1 MFSSI
6 YKWRTWKFIYWIYI
20 IFWNS
25 HYQIFVFLLVTYV
38 QISVDLHHYPGATVF
53 RLSVLEKKKM
63 NFLLKMRKCLLF
75 SLHNYEEE
83 DQGILLLNP
92 WKLNFSTSTDLI
104 QVKGNKIQYRNI
116 KMPVCRRNAFLFYT
130 SW

>member
-6 YKWRTWKFIYWIYI
+6 HKWRTWKFIYWIYI

-25 HYQIFVFLLVTYV
+25 HYQRFVFLLVTYV
-38 QISVDLHHYPGATVF
+38 QVSVDLHHYPGATVF
-53 RLSVLEKKKM
+53 ILSGLEKKKK
-63 NFLLKMRKCLLF
+63 FLLKIRKCLLF
-75 SLHNYEEE
+75 SLHNFEEE
-83 DQGILLLNP
+83 DQGLLLLNP
-92 WKLNFSTSTDLI
+92 WKLNLSTSTDLI

-116 KMPVCRRNAFLFYT
+116 KMPMWGRNAFLFYT